1 MVDNAQEENVMNR
14 QDQYGDFQEKSS
26 TSTRGRPYQK
36 RYARS
41 RDSEAQAEIPEDRQ
55 ASTGVKEE
63 EQLPVDQTSFAY
75 QLLLLQQRLVA
86 YEQLHLE
93 EIAELRQE
101 IEQLRRT
108 FLQETHPQLR
118 AISLTRD
125 KE

>member
-1 MVDNAQEENVMNR
+1 MNR
-14 QDQYGDFQEKSS
+14 QDQHGDFSEKSS
-26 TSTRGRPYQK
+26 ASTRSRPYQK
-36 RYARS
+36 RDIRS
-41 RDSEAQAEIPEDRQ
+41 HSSDDQIETPEDWQ
-55 ASTGVKEE
+55 TPTGVPEKD
-63 EQLPVDQTSFAY
+63 QLPVDQANFAY
-75 QLLLLQQRLVA
+75 QLLLLQQRLFA

-118 AISLTRD
+118 AISPLRD

>member
-1 MVDNAQEENVMNR
+1 MNR
-14 QDQYGDFQEKSS
+14 RDQSGDFPEKSS
-26 TSTRGRPYQK
+26 SGTTHQK
-36 RYARS
+36 RYVRS
-41 RDSEAQAEIPEDRQ
+41 RISDTQTGEDPTIEVGDQ
-55 ASTGVKEE
+55 
-63 EQLPVDQTSFAY
+63 QLPVDQASFAY

-108 FLQETHPQLR
+108 FLQETSPQLR
-118 AISLTRD
+118 AISPIRE

>member
-1 MVDNAQEENVMNR
+1 MNR
-14 QDQYGDFQEKSS
+14 RDQHREFQEKSS
-26 TSTRGRPYQK
+26 THADGRLYQK
-36 RYARS
+36 QYAHPRA
-41 RDSEAQAEIPEDRQ
+41 SETQAELPEDWQ
-55 ASTGVKEE
+55 EPVEGKEE
-63 EQLPVDQTSFAY
+63 DQLPADQGNFAY

-93 EIAELRQE
+93 EIAALRQE

-118 AISLTRD
+118 AISLTRE

>member
-1 MVDNAQEENVMNR
+1 MNR
-14 QDQYGDFQEKSS
+14 QDQYEDFPEKPSS
-26 TSTRGRPYQK
+26 DMRGRPHQK
-36 RYARS
+36 SYARARNS
-41 RDSEAQAEIPEDRQ
+41 DVQAAAPENGQ
-55 ASTGVKEE
+55 TSTDVKEE
-63 EQLPVDQTSFAY
+63 EPLPVDQTSFAY

-118 AISLTRD
+118 AIAPLRD

>member
-1 MVDNAQEENVMNR
+1 MNR
-14 QDQYGDFQEKSS
+14 RDQRGDFPEKSS
-26 TSTRGRPYQK
+26 REPVHTNKHNDTSPGQTQRET
-36 RYARS
+36 
-41 RDSEAQAEIPEDRQ
+41 SEDWEVS
-55 ASTGVKEE
+55 STLKEE
-63 EQLPVDQTSFAY
+63 DQPFSVDATSFAY

-108 FLQETHPQLR
+108 FLQETSPQLR
-118 AISLTRD
+118 AISPIRN